1 MIDATRNILTGPVVV
16 PTAKGTPTPLGDTPA
31 PVPQDQ
37 FAATGTPAKTD
48 AAPVSTPPAP
58 KVAQPDTAIVA
69 ADKVAAPAVPTK
81 LYVDGNTPPP
91 PPPPGGPLLPPG
103 DLGAGFPS
111 APGES
116 SSTAE
121 KLHGFLAKDPTGLY
135 DTAVNKI
142 LQRVSDVTQKGIGVD
157 VSGLLDVERTLY
169 TTLAGGIE
177 NYTGGVPPLFMA
189 LAEGQA
195 AYVNLGPKRKDEA
208 DHLMRMFAGLPL
220 DVIEGL
226 QTSNRDID
234 QVRQFLLEK
243 AKSKEFPVYVD
254 TDGKCGQPTP
264 TESIATESIASIA
277 RRENQLGADFPDPR
291 MYYKW
296 LVKRVDSNYHR
307 LDPWLFGVK
316 QPLHDKVSKIKEYLS
331 PPWSREEN
339 LHDPFGSTPSTRNI
353 KKAYSSMMEICGNG
367 QPPTWDTITDI
378 ADATIGMDRD
388 LLSGIQTFWI
398 KLLSEVGTEQR
409 ESLMAPL
416 SRAWVSLNV
425 LGPGSPQFDL
435 VSPPN
440 SPYIEMIDRHSG
452 KEVRERYDRSLAIG
466 QAVDHTIAGL
476 GIQERRDFLDTLM
489 VDIRAHQPELE
500 AREQRLRARLGDKYR
515 GLDIDAILHDRADID
530 TPGVKEALDQLVAA
544 SEPTRTTHE
553 MTPEYAEIVRHRDMM
568 AWVAQRFSRYGD
580 QAIDQLAYNNSL
592 EDISANPLILGEFYQ
607 PKKAGTAVTPMPD
620 GPSRLDVLGKPIPG
634 KEPVKTSVVLEGG
647 GGKGFAY
654 VEVFKQIREA
664 LAEGTGQVAIDE
676 YVGNSAGALTAGLLA
691 AGYGGDELSEVLK
704 ELDFKKF
711 YSDYLW
717 LSGGVDPKVRGI
729 NRTGL
734 FSQQKMYNTIAE
746 LIQKKV
752 PVEGRPVL
760 FRDLPF
766 KLKVTATVINADL
779 PPEVREKLNIQP
791 DGQVVFSNESTP
803 NMDVAA
809 AMCCSAAVPGFFNAP
824 QLQVCNDGNS
834 PNPEIHRMQL
844 VDGGVVNNFPISEVS
859 KDEKSFLLTLPAYA
873 EAPNPNGG
881 DPIALTT
888 LNFDSANI
896 PAVNEYNKQRYA
908 EIKPQLAAT
917 IQAGADSGY
926 GRLVLGL
933 NLSDIGTQSAPI
945 LQGRTRTE
953 TNELLEKARGLG
965 MPTMAAEAG
974 AEVIKGNL
982 QHKDHNFLEQGLLN
996 SLLDKGDHF
1005 SPKGLFGGH
1014 PKYRPGTDEACGIP
1028 DMLAC
1033 VMGASMTA
1041 PSQLKNR
1048 VFEQA

>member
-1 MIDATRNILTGPVVV
+1 MIDATRITSTAPVALPAAVGRSM
-16 PTAKGTPTPLGDTPA
+16 PASETPA
-31 PVPQDQ
+31 PLPQDQ
-37 FAATGTPAKTD
+37 FAATGSPTKADASPAPVVPVPTPA
-48 AAPVSTPPAP
+48 S
-58 KVAQPDTAIVA
+58 DTVEV
-69 ADKVAAPAVPTK
+69 KQAPASAPVPTK
-81 LYVDGNTPPP
+81 LYVDSNSPPP
-91 PPPPGGPLLPPG
+91 PPTPGGPLLPPG

-111 APGES
+111 ASGES
-116 SSTAE
+116 TSTAE
-121 KLHGFLAKDPTGLY
+121 KLHAFLAKDPTGLY

-157 VSGLLDVERTLY
+157 VSGLLSVERTLY

-226 QTSNRDID
+226 QASNNDID
-234 QVRQFLLEK
+234 QVRRILLDK

-277 RRENQLGADFPDPR
+277 RRENQLGTDFPDPR

-296 LVKRVDSNYHR
+296 LVTRVDSNYRR

-316 QPLHDKVSKIKEYLS
+316 QPLHDKISQIKEHLS
-331 PPWSREEN
+331 PPWAREEN
-339 LHDPFGSTPSTRNI
+339 MHDPFGSTPSTRNI

-367 QPPTWDTITDI
+367 QPPTWNTITDI
-378 ADATIGMDRD
+378 ADAAIGMDRD
-388 LLSGIQTFWI
+388 LLSGIQTYWI
-398 KLLSEVGTEQR
+398 KLLSEVGKDQR

-416 SRAWVSLNV
+416 SRAWVNLNV
-425 LGPGSPQFDL
+425 LGPNSPQFDL

-452 KEVRERYDRSLAIG
+452 KEICERYDRSLAIG

-476 GIQERRDFLDTLM
+476 GIQERRDFLETLM
-489 VDIRAHQPELE
+489 TDIRAHQPELE
-500 AREQRLRARLGDKYR
+500 AREQRLRARLGDKYK
-515 GLDIDAILHDRADID
+515 GLDVDALLHDRSDID
-530 TPGVKEALDQLVAA
+530 SPGVKEALDQLVAA
-544 SEPTRTTHE
+544 ADPGRATHE

-568 AWVAQRFSRYGD
+568 AWVASRFARYGD
-580 QAIDQLAYNNSL
+580 QAIDQLASNNRC
-592 EDISANPLILGEFYQ
+592 EDISANPIILGEFYQ
-607 PKKAGTAVTPMPD
+607 PKKAGTSVTPMPD
-620 GPSRLDVLGKPIPG
+620 GPSRQEVLGKAIAG
-634 KEPVKTSVVLEGG
+634 KVPVKTSVVLEGG

-654 VEVFKQIREA
+654 VEVLKQIREA
-664 LAEGTGQVAIDE
+664 LSQGNGQVAIDE

-704 ELDFKKF
+704 QLDFKKF

-734 FSQQKMYNTIAE
+734 FSQQKMYNTISE

-766 KLKVTATVINADL
+766 KLKVTATVINADI
-779 PPEVREKLNIQP
+779 PPEVRERLNIQP

-824 QLQVCNDGNS
+824 QLQVCNDGSN
-834 PNPEIHRMQL
+834 PNPQIHRMQL

-859 KDEKSFLLTLPAYA
+859 QDENSFLLTLPAYS

-881 DPIALTT
+881 EPIALTT

-896 PAVNEYNKQRYA
+896 PAVNDYNKQRYA
-908 EIKPQLAAT
+908 EFKPQLANVV
-917 IQAGADSGY
+917 QAAADCGY
-926 GRLVLGL
+926 GRMVLGL
-933 NLSDIGTQSAPI
+933 NLTNLSTQTAPI
-945 LQGRTRTE
+945 LQGHDRSE
-953 TNELLEKARGLG
+953 TSQLLDAAQQLGL
-965 MPTMAAEAG
+965 PTMSAEAG
-974 AEVIKGNL
+974 AQVIRGNL
-982 QHKDHNFLEQGLLN
+982 QSKDHGFLEQNLLN
-996 SLLDKGDHF
+996 TLLDKGDHF
-1005 SPKGLFGGH
+1005 SPKGPFGGS
-1014 PKYRPGTDEACGIP
+1014 PKYRPGNEEASGIP

-1033 VMGASMTA
+1033 VMGAALTA

-1048 VFEQA
+1048 LFEKE

>member
-1 MIDATRNILTGPVVV
+1 MIDATRLTSTAPVAL
-16 PTAKGTPTPLGDTPA
+16 PAAGGRPTPPGQTTA

-37 FAATGTPAKTD
+37 FAPTVSPPASQPTSD
-48 AAPVSTPPAP
+48 PSPTAAVVAPPPAVTVQANQPAPV
-58 KVAQPDTAIVA
+58 V
-69 ADKVAAPAVPTK
+69 VPTK
-81 LYVDGNTPPP
+81 LYVDSNSPPP

-111 APGES
+111 AGSES
-116 SSTAE
+116 TSTAE
-121 KLHGFLAKDPTGLY
+121 KLHTFLAKDPTGLY
-135 DTAVNKI
+135 DAAVNKI

-157 VSGLLDVERTLY
+157 VSGLLSVERTLY

-226 QTSNRDID
+226 QASNSDID
-234 QVRQFLLEK
+234 QVRRILLEK
-243 AKSKEFPVYVD
+243 AKGKEFPVYVD
-254 TDGKCGQPTP
+254 TDGNCGQPTP

-277 RRENQLGADFPDPR
+277 RRENQLGTDFPDPR

-296 LVKRVDSNYHR
+296 LVKRVDSNYRR

-316 QPLHDKVSKIKEYLS
+316 QPLHDKISQIKEHLS
-331 PPWSREEN
+331 PPWAREDN
-339 LHDPFGSTPSTRNI
+339 MHDPFGSTPSTRNV
-353 KKAYSSMMEICGNG
+353 KKAYGAMMEICGNG
-367 QPPTWDTITDI
+367 QPPTWNTITDI
-378 ADATIGMDRD
+378 ADAAIGMDRD
-388 LLSGIQTFWI
+388 LLSGIQTYWI
-398 KLLSEVGTEQR
+398 KLLSEVSKEQR
-409 ESLMAPL
+409 ASLMAPL
-416 SRAWVSLNV
+416 SRAWVNLNV
-425 LGPGSPQFDL
+425 QGPSSPQFDL

-452 KEVRERYDRSLAIG
+452 KEICERYDRSLAIG

-476 GIQERRDFLDTLM
+476 GIQERRDFLETLM
-489 VDIRAHQPELE
+489 TDIRAHQPELE
-500 AREQRLRARLGDKYR
+500 AREQRLRARLGDRYK
-515 GLDIDAILHDRADID
+515 GLDVDALLHDRADID
-530 TPGVKEALDQLVAA
+530 SPGVKEALDQLVAA
-544 SEPTRTTHE
+544 ADPGRATHE

-568 AWVAQRFSRYGD
+568 AWVASRFARYGD
-580 QAIDQLAYNNSL
+580 QAIDQLASNNRC
-592 EDISANPLILGEFYQ
+592 EDISANPIILGEFYQ
-607 PKKAGTAVTPMPD
+607 PKKAGTSISPLPE
-620 GPSRLDVLGKPIPG
+620 GPSRQEVLGKPVQG
-634 KEPVKTSVVLEGG
+634 KAPVKTSVVLEGG

-654 VEVFKQIREA
+654 VEVLKQIREA
-664 LAEGTGQVAIDE
+664 LSQGDGQVAIDE

-691 AGYGGDELSEVLK
+691 AGYGGDELAEVLK
-704 ELDFKKF
+704 QLDFKKF

-734 FSQQKMYNTIAE
+734 FSQQKMYSTISE

-766 KLKVTATVINADL
+766 KLKVTATVINADI
-779 PPEVREKLNIQP
+779 PPEVRERLNIQP

-824 QLQVCNDGNS
+824 QLQVCNDGS
-834 PNPEIHRMQL
+834 SSNPDIHRIQL

-859 KDEKSFLLTLPAYA
+859 QDEKPFLLTLPAYA

-888 LNFDSANI
+888 LNFDSTNI
-896 PAVNEYNKQRYA
+896 PAVNDYNKQRYA
-908 EIKPQLAAT
+908 EIKPQLANAV
-917 IQAGADSGY
+917 QAAADSGY
-926 GRLVLGL
+926 GRMVLGL
-933 NLSDIGTQSAPI
+933 NLTDLGTQTAPI
-945 LQGRTRTE
+945 LQGQDRGE
-953 TNELLEKARGLG
+953 TNQLLEKARQLGL
-965 MPTMAAEAG
+965 PTMTADAG
-974 AEVIKGNL
+974 AQVIRGNL
-982 QHKDHNFLEQGLLN
+982 QSKDHGFLEQNLLN
-996 SLLDKGDHF
+996 TLLDKGNHF
-1005 SPKGLFGGH
+1005 SPKGPFGGS
-1014 PKYRPGTDEACGIP
+1014 PKYRPGTEEASGIP

-1033 VMGASMTA
+1033 VMGAAMTA

-1048 VFEQA
+1048 LFEKE